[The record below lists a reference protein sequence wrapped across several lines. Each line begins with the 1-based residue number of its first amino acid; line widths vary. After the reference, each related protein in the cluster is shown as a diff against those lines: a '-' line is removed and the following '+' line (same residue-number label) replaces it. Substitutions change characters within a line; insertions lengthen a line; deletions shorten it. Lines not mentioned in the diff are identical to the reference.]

1 MRVHSSS
8 LTFSPIS
15 FNQKVGKNNSAP
27 SKDNNDL
34 SVAKDTQNK
43 QFNQPS
49 SPEEI
54 KKVLDNG
61 SLTIDLSNQ
70 DNIIKPTNSRTLKA
84 LSAYTQEFNA
94 PQQEQRAQLVTG
106 IDAYA

>member
-1 MRVHSSS
+1 MRIHSSS

-15 FNQKVGKNNSAP
+15 LNQKIGQNNSAQN
-27 SKDNNDL
+27 KDENEL
-34 SVAKDTQNK
+34 SVAKDAQNK
-43 QFNQPS
+43 KINQPS

-54 KKVLDNG
+54 KKTLDNVG
-61 SLTIDLSNQ
+61 LAIDLSSQ
-70 DNIIKPTNSRTLKA
+70 DNIIKPTNSRTLRA

-94 PQQEQRAQLVTG
+94 PLQDQRAQLITG